1 MSEVYVVGGMA
12 MDIEGISKA
21 PIVARDSNP
30 GNVNTAGGGVGRN
43 ICENL
48 RRLGVDCGM
57 VSVVGNDDM
66 GHSLIK
72 NLIKLGINTN
82 HVLVLEDE
90 PTAMYIS
97 IMDNE
102 GEINVA
108 IAGMDILE
116 NIDRKLIDR
125 AKDELL
131 KAKFVVTDTNMTSEN
146 LEYLCDTVGAHVPI
160 LLDAVSSPKAIKA
173 KNCIGKFHT
182 VKLNKSEAEIVLG
195 IKVSTPEEVEAACRE
210 LCRRGVTR
218 AIITMGSEG
227 ACYCEGD
234 RVGFVPVIK
243 TEELVSTTG
252 SGDAFSAMLVKGY
265 LEGMDI
271 ETTARYATAAS
282 SVALRSLSA
291 VSKDMSFDRVK
302 SLLNESEI

>member
-12 MDIEGISKA
+12 MDIEGISKE

-30 GNVNTAGGGVGRN
+30 GRVNTAGGGVGRN

-48 RRLGVDCGM
+48 SRLGVDCGM

-66 GHSLIK
+66 GHTLIK
-72 NLIKLGINTN
+72 NLMKLGVDVDNVE
-82 HVLVLEDE
+82 VLPNE

-97 IMDNE
+97 IMDNK

-108 IAGMDILE
+108 IAGMDILDH
-116 NIDRKLIDR
+116 IDRDLIDR
-125 AKDELL
+125 AKDALL
-131 KAKFVVTDTNMTSEN
+131 TARCIVTDTNMTAEN
-146 LEYLCDTVGAHVPI
+146 LEYLCNLIGKDIPI

-173 KNCIGKFHT
+173 KNCIGLFHT
-182 VKLNKSEAEIVLG
+182 VKLNRQEAEIILDM
-195 IKVSTPEEVEAACRE
+195 KVNTPDEVQAACRE
-210 LCRRGVTR
+210 LCKRGVTR
-218 AIITMGSEG
+218 AIITMGADG

-234 RVGFVPVIK
+234 RAGFVPAIK
-243 TEELVSTTG
+243 TDELVSTTG

-271 ETTARYATAAS
+271 EKTARYATAAS

-291 VSKDMSFDRVK
+291 VSKDMSFERVK
-302 SLLNESEI
+302 EILNEQ